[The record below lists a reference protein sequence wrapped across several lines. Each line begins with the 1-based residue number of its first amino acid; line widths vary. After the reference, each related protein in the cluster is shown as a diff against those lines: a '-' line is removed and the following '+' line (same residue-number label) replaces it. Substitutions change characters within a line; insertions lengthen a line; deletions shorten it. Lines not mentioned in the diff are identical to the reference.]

1 MSDATRRPDDR
12 EHERQ
17 NAARR
22 KAYRS
27 PRLVVYGSV
36 ARLTQGGT
44 GPAGDG
50 MTTMAML

>member
-1 MSDATRRPDDR
+1 MSDAHRRPDDH

-17 NAARR
+17 KAAPR

-50 MTTMAML
+50 MSNMAML